1 MLRKTRTA
9 IAALALAAMTLIS
22 LAFVASPAQA
32 ATNPYTPQGVCGS
45 GYSIVTHVALTSLS
59 SNRTTATVY
68 LLKKGGWRCAVT
80 MKSSATAGNKNWIY
94 TAIGDESGVEK
105 KSEGGHFKY
114 YAGPKKLYVG
124 TGKFDCA
131 RAYGGYD
138 NGPYTMSTSTVCK

>member
-1 MLRKTRTA
+1 MLRKTKTA

-32 ATNPYTPQGVCGS
+32 ATNSYTPQGVCGS
-45 GYSIVTHVALTSLS
+45 GYSIVAHTALTSLS

-80 MKSSATAGNKNWIY
+80 IKSSATAGNKNWIY
-94 TAIGDESGVEK
+94 TAIGDNSDVK

-124 TGKFDCA
+124 TGKYDCGVA
-131 RAYGGYD
+131 HGGYD
-138 NGPYTMSTSTVCK
+138 NGPYTMETSTVCK